1 MTASNRKPQDN
12 GLFSLEQVEQ
22 IIVSERLHLYNR
34 MKPCG
39 AAALRQHLH
48 NLEVT
53 PVPSTST
60 IGRIL
65 AKHCLSHGRT
75 GYYPEDNR

>member
-1 MTASNRKPQDN
+1 MTASNQKPQPT
-12 GLFSLEQVEQ
+12 GLFSPDQVEQ

-39 AAALRQHLH
+39 AAALRRHLH
-48 NLEVT
+48 DMEVIPT
-53 PVPSTST
+53 PSVGS

-65 AKHCLSHGRT
+65 AKHCLTHGRT
-75 GYYPEDNR
+75 GHYPEDHR